1 MQFTGPTYRRP
12 ETVPERCYP
21 AGVVVESTLRVW
33 AISRWRGPV
42 ELTHAFLTAGYRYLP
57 RGTPAMFRL
66 DVNRDPTGTVLI
78 SILAHF
84 TNPYDAY
91 SLLGQV
97 FWCGCEFIAFT
108 TCNIFTNY
116 DAIFP
121 TPGHMHTLPYH
132 FGDTDDE

>member
-1 MQFTGPTYRRP
+1 MQFTRPTYHRP
-12 ETVPERCYP
+12 ATVPERYYP

-33 AISRWRGPV
+33 AISRWRGPA

-57 RGTPAMFRL
+57 RGAPAMFHL
-66 DVNRDPTGTVLI
+66 DVNRDPTSTVLI

-97 FWCGCEFIAFT
+97 F
-108 TCNIFTNY
+108 
-116 DAIFP
+116 
-121 TPGHMHTLPYH
+121 
-132 FGDTDDE
+132 